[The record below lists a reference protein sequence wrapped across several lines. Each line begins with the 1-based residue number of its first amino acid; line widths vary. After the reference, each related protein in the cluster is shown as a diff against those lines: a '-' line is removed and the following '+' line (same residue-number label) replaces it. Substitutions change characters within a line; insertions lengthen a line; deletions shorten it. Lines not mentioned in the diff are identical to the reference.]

1 MKASEATGPPRRE
14 TAKARTERLFKEIF
28 AKLLKEGLSPDQA
41 AARAIQIIQS
51 GKTEVAS
58 DEKMQVDQPRKSSFK
73 CIKNISLFHLR
84 FCSGL

>member
-1 MKASEATGPPRRE
+1 
-14 TAKARTERLFKEIF
+14 LFKEIF

-73 CIKNISLFHLR
+73 CIKNTPVQKYTILFEVFSCSR
-84 FCSGL
+84 F

>member
-1 MKASEATGPPRRE
+1 MHPIMNLTRQ
-14 TAKARTERLFKEIF
+14 ARTERFFKEIF

-58 DEKMQVDQPRKSSFK
+58 DEKMQVDQPRKCSLKSKIHFSSVPNF
-73 CIKNISLFHLR
+73 F
-84 FCSGL
+84 FV